1 MLFLSF
7 VSQSRHHY
15 EEGKHTKIC
24 YNFRRVH
31 ISAFSLSGNGCVGP
45 GSALGKIGLSG
56 AFSENERFSGLRVK
70 VVLPET
76 YGLEG
81 LDRIFGKPSGYG
93 NKDPLSF
100 SEVDEKGGFFVSFDP
115 MVYHASF
122 CRHINADR
130 DPNLSF
136 KAFSEVP

>member
-1 MLFLSF
+1 MRR
-7 VSQSRHHY
+7 SR
-15 EEGKHTKIC
+15 KC
-24 YNFRRVH
+24 
-31 ISAFSLSGNGCVGP
+31 
-45 GSALGKIGLSG
+45 LGQNWLSG

-100 SEVDEKGGFFVSFDP
+100 SEVDEKGGFVVSFDP

-136 KAFSEVP
+136 NGVLRGPIKSLDV